1 MCPSTKSLVHY
12 IYLFI
17 FIPFVFNLLNN
28 TRTFAIYIYIRTLT
42 IRVSLHFVVIY
53 YILVIVFLRKRR
65 KLRNLRN
72 YLRISTVYT
81 RKRYSV
87 GLADSAARGIGE
99 RVTPRGRPH
108 ASYCCE
114 TTQLCRTAAAATAL
128 GLAVGVAV
136 PKQDA
141 FVRTAS
147 RDGRAVVPTSRPH
160 VTPPL
165 LQLLLPLKQMSRRP
179 PCLLLYHLPL
189 NLCLCPHRL
198 LCPLPRGQ

>member
-1 MCPSTKSLVHY
+1 MHTG
-12 IYLFI
+12 IYSFC
-17 FIPFVFNLLNN
+17 VFTNN
-28 TRTFAIYIYIRTLT
+28 ARLATWHFLQDKKCLMFSQRTVVTRDP
-42 IRVSLHFVVIY
+42 
-53 YILVIVFLRKRR
+53 
-65 KLRNLRN
+65 
-72 YLRISTVYT
+72 T
-81 RKRYSV
+81 RA
-87 GLADSAARGIGE
+87 L
-99 RVTPRGRPH
+99 VTPRGRPH

-147 RDGRAVVPTSRPH
+147 RDGRAVVPTSRPY

-198 LCPLPRGQ
+198 LCLLPRGQ